1 MKREGGGSYDW
12 IIVSVSFVTLVL
24 ICGLWSTFSIFIN
37 PIQVEFNRDRSSVSL
52 AMSIGLIVYGAS
64 LPIIGRLID
73 RFGPKKVIIPASL
86 LAGVSTILLSLISR
100 LWHFHL
106 LYGVPLALGYA
117 GAGLIAN
124 TSLVRS
130 RFTESSELA
139 LSVTQSGLPLGQ
151 LIVTLVAANLIL
163 KCGWRNAYLIMGLIL
178 LLVIPTM
185 VLLLVEDRPV
195 GNNLRPDEAGGDVG
209 GSHFQGNL
217 EAGLSGHIRSPFFL
231 ILAAA
236 YFICGFTDIPI
247 ATHMAPFISDMG
259 FTEMVAAYILSLIGG
274 ATWVGTL
281 LFGFLSQKFE
291 RRHLIAAIYSIRAA
305 TFFILLYEP
314 HISGLT
320 AFSILFGLTQFSMVP
335 LIAAWM
341 GDRYGNAYLGRLFG
355 FITLIHAVGASS
367 GTYLNGWIFDASG
380 SYRLTFVISST
391 LAFTASALIYFIK
404 EKQRGNPREGR
415 HHVESA

>member
-1 MKREGGGSYDW
+1 MRKGGNRSSDW
-12 IIVSVSFVTLVL
+12 IVVSVSFVTLVL

-37 PIQVEFNRDRSSVSL
+37 PVQIEFDRDRSSVSL
-52 AMSIGLIVYGAS
+52 AMSIGLMVYGTS

-73 RFGPKKVIIPASL
+73 RFGPKRVIIPASI
-86 LAGVSTILLSLISR
+86 LAGVSTILLGLVSR

-130 RFTESSELA
+130 RFTERSELA

-151 LIVTLVAANLIL
+151 LMVTLVAANLIL
-163 KCGWRNAYLIMGLIL
+163 EYGWRNAYLIIGLIL
-178 LLVIPTM
+178 LMVIPTI
-185 VLLLVEDRPV
+185 VLFLVEDRPV
-195 GNNLRPDEAGGDVG
+195 ENNLRPDEAGNDIA
-209 GSHFQGNL
+209 GSHFQGDL
-217 EAGLSGHIRSPFFL
+217 EAGLSRHIGSPFFL
-231 ILAAA
+231 ILTAA

-247 ATHMAPFISDMG
+247 ATHMAPFISDIG
-259 FTEMVAAYILSLIGG
+259 FTEMVAAYILSMIGG

-281 LFGFLSQKFE
+281 LFGFLSQRFQ
-291 RRHLIAAIYSIRAA
+291 RGHLIVAIYSIRAL

-314 HISGLT
+314 HISGLIT
-320 AFSILFGLTQFSMVP
+320 FSILFGLTQFSMVP

-355 FITLIHAVGASS
+355 LITLIHAIGASS
-367 GTYLNGWIFDASG
+367 GTYLNGWIFDALG

-391 LAFTASALIYFIK
+391 LAFTASALFYLIK
-404 EKQRGNPREGR
+404 EKKRDNPRKG
-415 HHVESA
+415 